1 MLNRDQIKARLSK
14 GEIFVPGTWQESAI
28 GGASYD
34 LHIAKDF
41 LISGGKTHPVGR
53 TIKDIAIASGET
65 ALVSTQERFCMPWNL
80 VGNMSPKFTL
90 VTDGLLIHTG
100 SIVDPGFGLRN
111 VKGKWLADADERV
124 HFFLVNVGA
133 RPITLRAGDPI
144 ATLQFA
150 DVKEPEIKRETTHSR
165 EKMHAKFFDA
175 SDGVDVHKKLSLA
188 FFGLIKD
195 FQEQAQNH
203 NRKLDRRLTKLE
215 GELKG
220 ALSGYQQVTIF
231 GVYVLG
237 AALLTMFG
245 TILLDGGLGGVF
257 NPTTPIWLQ
266 RTVAFGLVLAMVVP
280 IVITFL
286 MRGRRQHKDADELD

>member
-1 MLNRDQIKARLSK
+1 MLNRDQIRARLAK

-41 LISGGKTHPVGR
+41 LIAGGKIHPVGR
-53 TIKDIAIASGET
+53 DIKNIAIASGET
-65 ALVSTQERFCMPWNL
+65 ALVSTQERFCMPWSL

-90 VTDGLLIHTG
+90 VIEGLLIHTG
-100 SIVDPGFGLRN
+100 SIVDPGFGMRRN
-111 VKGKWLADADERV
+111 IDGTWVADADERV

-133 RPITLRAGDPI
+133 DPIVLRAGDPI

-150 DVKEPEIKRETTHSR
+150 EVKEPEIKRETTHSR
-165 EKMHAKFFDA
+165 EKMQAKFFDA
-175 SDGVDVHKKLSLA
+175 SDGVDIHKKLSLA

-195 FQEQAQNH
+195 FQDEAQKFNDG
-203 NRKLDRRLTKLE
+203 LDRRITQLE

-257 NPTTPIWLQ
+257 DPATPIWLQ
-266 RTVAFGLVLAMVVP
+266 RTVAFGLVLALVVP
-280 IVITFL
+280 VVITFL
-286 MRGRRQHKDADELD
+286 MRSRASKGP